1 MHVKVVLTP
10 YIYVIKMEI
19 KQLIG
24 LIMLVL
30 LFITFII
37 YPLVLKLGF
46 WTAIYVFGLSVLIT
60 GLFVLAIDLII
71 G

>member
-1 MHVKVVLTP
+1 M
-10 YIYVIKMEI
+10 VIIMDKRI
-19 KQLIG
+19 IG
-24 LIMLVL
+24 AIMLVL

-37 YPLVLKLGF
+37 YPLILKLGF